1 MDYSRYGPDIL
12 VEQRDGVAVVTFN
25 RPDKLNAMTAAMH
38 ADTGRI
44 WLDFAA
50 DPDVRSVL
58 ITGAG
63 RAFSV
68 GGDYDLLQASV
79 GDHATAARLLEET
92 RAIAY
97 NMTNLEKPIVSAING
112 YALGGGLAVAIM
124 ADVSIAA
131 EDARFSAMFAKR
143 ALTPD
148 SGVSL
153 LLPSAVRYPKAAE
166 MLLTSRFVHARE
178 ALKIGLVN
186 RVVPND
192 DLEGAAYDMARLITE
207 SAPVAVRL
215 SKRALRRPLD
225 REAAAA
231 FEYESYGGLVTA
243 KTEDRAE
250 GRHAFLDKR
259 PPRWTGR

>member
-12 VEQRDGVAVVTFN
+12 VGQRDGVAVVTFN
-25 RPDKLNAMTAAMH
+25 RADKLNAMTAAMH

-50 DPDVRSVL
+50 DPEVRSVL

-124 ADVSIAA
+124 ADISIAA
-131 EDARFSAMFAKR
+131 EGRDAPRWARQARRRRR
-143 ALTPD
+143 ATTPRCRGRSWSD
-148 SGVSL
+148 L
-153 LLPSAVRYPKAAE
+153 RRPSATCSPATDLTGAE
-166 MLLTSRFVHARE
+166 AER
-178 ALKIGLVN
+178 IGLISMA
-186 RVVPND
+186 VPAD
-192 DLEGAAYDMARLITE
+192 ELMPTAMDMAVRL
-207 SAPVAVRL
+207 AKGPPVAVGHTKRVLNQWLRL
-215 SKRALRRPLD
+215 GGHTAFDYSAALETLGFLGEEVKEGLASLQEKRDPN
-225 REAAAA
+225 
-231 FEYESYGGLVTA
+231 F
-243 KTEDRAE
+243 
-250 GRHAFLDKR
+250 
-259 PPRWTGR
+259 